1 MQFAEK
7 SVPSPASNLW
17 LSTNFTNLNIMKKK
31 QFNLMEGMA
40 YTTPTLELLTVTVE
54 QGFLGSREDD
64 DYTTPGLVP
73 DADEDIYG
81 DY

>member
-1 MQFAEK
+1 
-7 SVPSPASNLW
+7 
-17 LSTNFTNLNIMKKK
+17 MKKK

-40 YTTPTLELLTVTVE
+40 YITPTLELLTVTVE

-64 DYTTPGLVP
+64 EYTTPGLAP
-73 DADEDIYG
+73 DAEEDIYG

>member
-1 MQFAEK
+1 
-7 SVPSPASNLW
+7 
-17 LSTNFTNLNIMKKK
+17 MKKK

-40 YTTPTLELLTVTVE
+40 YITPTLELLTVTVE

-64 DYTTPGLVP
+64 EYTTPGLVP
-73 DADEDIYG
+73 DAEEDIYG